1 MSVNIIDPS
10 FLTVRQWM
18 DFMVLNVEQFG
29 NLGRL
34 DDDAKWQAWGA
45 QLLNLPALSG
55 SIVPD
60 PYQFTDW
67 RTWAARLCQTLSEMP

>member
-1 MSVNIIDPS
+1 MSVYTINPA
-10 FLTVRQWM
+10 FLTVRQWC
-18 DFMVLNVEQFG
+18 DFMTPNLEKFG

-34 DDDAKWQAWGA
+34 SDDEKWQQWGA
-45 QLLNLPALSG
+45 ELLNFPALHG

-67 RTWAARLCQTLSEMP
+67 RAWAARLCQTLSEMP